1 MTDQI
6 IFEPILPPMP
16 MVLADQKFLA
26 TLNEVEAQVNA
37 VKIVDA
43 QSAQH
48 AANLQ
53 ARLTGAGKKLDDARL
68 AMKRPFLD
76 INKLIDEVSK
86 APNDRIEELKKKLR
100 HAQIQ
105 WDIYQ
110 RKAAADAEAAR
121 VIELE
126 RLEKIR
132 VAEAEE
138 TKRKADEIAK
148 AAADAAKNS
157 MLPMMDVDFGDEP
170 LPPPPVQKTETEKKI
185 EAVKYAPAAVIQKPV
200 GIAFRVSLRFKI
212 ENMAE
217 LPETFVIKTV
227 NEMMI
232 RGTFCN
238 GYKEGEPL
246 PVCPGVSFFV
256 EKTPV
261 STGKSTF

>member
-1 MTDQI
+1 MSDQI
-6 IFEPILPPMP
+6 TFNPIMPPMP

-53 ARLTGAGKKLDDARL
+53 ARLTGAGKKLNEARL
-68 AMKRPFLD
+68 ATKRPFLD
-76 INKLIDEVSK
+76 MSALIDDIAKV
-86 APNDRIEELKKKLR
+86 PNDRIETAKAKLR
-100 HAQIQ
+100 HAQIE
-105 WDIYQ
+105 WDTRQ
-110 RKAAADAEAAR
+110 RQAAADAEAAR
-121 VIELE
+121 VKELD
-126 RLEKIR
+126 RLEKLR

-138 TKRKADEIAK
+138 AKRKADELAK
-148 AAADAAKNS
+148 AAAEAAKKS
-157 MLPMMDVDFGDEP
+157 TLPVMDVDFGDDP

-185 EAVKYAPAAVIQKPV
+185 EAVKFAPAAVIEKPA
-200 GIAFRVSLRFKI
+200 GLAFRTSLRFKV
-212 ENMAE
+212 ESMTD
-217 LPETFVIKTV
+217 LPDTFIIKTV

-232 RGTFCN
+232 RSTFCT

-246 PVCPGVSFFV
+246 PVCPGVSFYV
-256 EKTPV
+256 ERTPI